1 MSRMKPYT
9 RLAHGAAGEASG
21 RSWPCSALIFSWMW
35 GLGPLQAL
43 AEAPA
48 RIFRNIFINPA
59 VGLPVGL
66 TIALS
71 TLGGLVYIVF
81 FFGIFFIGG
90 VETFK
95 PGEIKTRFRDIWGQ
109 DHVVRRVRR
118 TSTSWSGRRRS
129 KSRAATCRAASC
141 CGAHPAPARR

>member
-1 MSRMKPYT
+1 MFFAVVGT
-9 RLAHGAAGEASG
+9 
-21 RSWPCSALIFSWMW
+21 IFSWMW
-35 GLGPLQAL
+35 GLNLLQAI

-59 VGLPVGL
+59 LGLPVGL

-95 PGEIKTRFRDIWGQ
+95 PGEIRPGSATSG
-109 DHVVRRVRR
+109 VRT
-118 TSTSWSGRRRS
+118 TSF
-129 KSRAATCRAASC
+129 AE
-141 CGAHPAPARR
+141 